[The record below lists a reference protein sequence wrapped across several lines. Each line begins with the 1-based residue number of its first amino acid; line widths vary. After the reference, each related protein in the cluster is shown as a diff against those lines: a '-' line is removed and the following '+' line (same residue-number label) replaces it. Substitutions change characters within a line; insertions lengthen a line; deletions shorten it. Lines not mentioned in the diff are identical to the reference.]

1 MIINCLKTILS
12 TRNVRRSVRNRLLVL
27 LTGIVITDISRC
39 KKKKC

>member
-12 TRNVRRSVRNRLLVL
+12 TRNVRSVRNRLLVL